1 MSEPVMIEP
10 ESVTIEVED
19 VGAETRAVEAWQALH
34 KVPSW
39 QHAGACY
46 SMHWGVGRQVTET
59 EYLDVTRAFA
69 SHPIGRE

>member
-19 VGAETRAVEAWQALH
+19 VGAELRAVEAWQAVH
-34 KVPSW
+34 KVPTW

-46 SMHWGVGRQVTET
+46 LYRWGVGRPVTES
-59 EYLDVTRAFA
+59 EYLDAVGLFA
-69 SHPIGRE
+69 SHTIGRE